1 MAGNPADRPPAP
13 SGEVAMSASAPPS
26 NDDITVVITCFNY
39 GSFLPEA
46 VASALDQAGGRPR
59 VLVVDDGSTDPVTLS
74 AIDRLPAGVD
84 LIRQE
89 NGGLSVARNTGLHAA
104 QSPYLIAL
112 DADDR
117 LLPDALQRL
126 RAPLD
131 NDPQLG
137 FSYGWSEFFGNWEG
151 TLKFPPYD
159 PYKLLYR
166 HIVGSTALLRRELF
180 EDVGGFDPTFTAYE
194 DWEFWVHAMAH
205 GWRGRSIDEVTLLY
219 RRHGRTMFV
228 DARARYRFWYR
239 RLREKHAEL
248 YDQKGRSQLAAE
260 SDLGALGRA
269 VYRWWWGARPLP
281 ARVEGALQSLL
292 WRSGSL
298 RLTSSSRPAT

>member
-1 MAGNPADRPPAP
+1 
-13 SGEVAMSASAPPS
+13 MSA

-39 GSFLPEA
+39 GAYLPEA
-46 VASALDQAGGRPR
+46 VNSTLEQAGGAPA
-59 VLVVDDGSTDPVTLS
+59 VLVIDDGSTDPATL
-74 AIDRLPAGVD
+74 AALERLPDGVQ

-89 NGGLSVARNTGLHAA
+89 NAGLSAARNTGLRAA
-104 QSPYLIAL
+104 QTPYLIAL

-117 LLPDALQRL
+117 LVPTALQLL
-126 RAPLD
+126 RRPLD
-131 NDPQLG
+131 SEPKLG

-180 EDVGGFDPTFTAYE
+180 EDVGGFDPAFTAYE
-194 DWEFWVHAMAH
+194 DWEFWVHAMGR
-205 GWRGRSIDEVTLLY
+205 GWRGQSVDAVTLLY

-228 DARARYRFWYR
+228 DARARYRVWYR
-239 RLREKHAEL
+239 RLREKHSDL
-248 YDQKGRSQLAAE
+248 YGPAGRRKLAAE
-260 SDLGALGRA
+260 SDLSPFGRA

-292 WRSGSL
+292 WRPG
-298 RLTSSSRPAT
+298 SRPAT